1 MFTIKQSSLEVF
13 YGGTVVKLRHVR
25 AVAVFVGV
33 VVALTGAR
41 HSSGAGCSGNSSDSG
56 SSSHSSTGGSSHYDD
71 DDDSVPGSGGGVSET
86 TLGQSTQD
94 VTIEECRVEDTGLV
108 ADVRATNSSTTVTND
123 YMIEVVFKDAS
134 GTVVAT
140 EHSGLFGV
148 APGASD
154 SVLVTAADA
163 TATDGTCELSEAQAV
178 SAS

>member
-1 MFTIKQSSLEVF
+1 M
-13 YGGTVVKLRHVR
+13 KLRHVR

-41 HSSGAGCSGNSSDSG
+41 HSSGGGCSGHSSNSD
-56 SSSHSSTGGSSHYDD
+56 SSSHSSTGGGSTHYDD
-71 DDDSVPGSGGGVSET
+71 DDDSVSGSGSGGVSES

-94 VTIEECRVEDTGLV
+94 VTIKECRVEDQGLV
-108 ADVRATNSSTTVTND
+108 ADVRALNSSTTTTYD
-123 YMIEVVFKDAS
+123 YMVEVVFKDAS
-134 GTVVAT
+134 GTAVAT

-154 SVLVTAADA
+154 SVLVTAAAA